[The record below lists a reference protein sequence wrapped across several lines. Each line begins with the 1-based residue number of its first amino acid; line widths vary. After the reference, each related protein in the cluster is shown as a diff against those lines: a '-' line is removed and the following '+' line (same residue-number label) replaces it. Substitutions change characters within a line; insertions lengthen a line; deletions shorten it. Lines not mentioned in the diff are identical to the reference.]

1 MYIMEKPIKVAM
13 VCHFS
18 DSMVRSHLPL
28 DNRKLYSF
36 ARKVLRMP
44 EKSTG
49 YGDIAAWDSYL
60 IEFLS
65 KRDDVKLYVISAH
78 SGLKKRV
85 VTFNEENVCYYFVKC
100 DYATML
106 KKLIKSPALWLRLN
120 PMRPQ
125 VRHIIRNVNPDIVTL
140 IGAENA
146 YISSTILGISE
157 LPVLV
162 QLQTVYNN
170 PSRKQYSIID
180 DKNAFVEKEIFKAA
194 KYVAIPSQLHYN
206 LFKNYGTNA
215 KVFDWH
221 ARLKMPEVRYNGS
234 KQFDFVNYALT
245 MDLRKGY
252 PDSIKALAIV
262 KRSFPEVKLN
272 LVGGGTDEEIK
283 ILKNLVNE
291 LNLSENVFFTP
302 FFEKQEDLFFHIQKS
317 RFALLPCKL
326 DYISG
331 TQMQAMHFGL
341 PLVCYETE
349 GTPLL
354 NKEKECA
361 LIAEKNNIEQLAEKM
376 TILMMNPEKGELL
389 RRNAKER
396 SVKKNNMEASTERL
410 VNTYK
415 AIVEYERKGTPIP
428 EYLFFNLSAV

>member
-1 MYIMEKPIKVAM
+1 MEKPIKVAM

>member
-36 ARKVLRMP
+36 ARKVLRMS

-85 VTFNEENVCYYFVKC
+85 VTFNEENVSYYFVRC

-106 KKLIKSPALWLRLN
+106 KKLIKSPAIWLRLN

-146 YISSTILGISE
+146 HISSTILGISG

-180 DKNAFVEKEIFKAA
+180 DKNAYVEKEIFKSA

-221 ARLKMPEVRYNGS
+221 ARLKLPEVRYNGP
-234 KQFDFVNYALT
+234 KQFDFVNYALN

-272 LVGGGTDEEIK
+272 LVGGGTDEEK
-283 ILKNLVNE
+283 RVLKNLVDE